1 MSAHKSVTLIPS
13 SVDDGWWVGVV
24 SLWGDSG
31 GGIALGWLDPF
42 LTSDPGPGGWA
53 WCRGDLLVLSG
64 DQIQTIFTKSSPI
77 GGGDLLQDQQ
87 WCVYER

>member
-1 MSAHKSVTLIPS
+1 VTLIPP
-13 SVDDGWWVGVV
+13 SVDDWGWGLVRP
-24 SLWGDSG
+24 SGDNG
-31 GGIALGWLDPF
+31 DGIALGLLDPF

-53 WCRGDLLVLSG
+53 WCRAELLVLSG
-64 DQIQTIFTKSSPI
+64 DQTQTIFTKSSPI